1 MGKKGKR
8 FQGKGEEL
16 KIDFGGKAPA
26 ESSQKPIQTNNNQS
40 KAPVYMEEKKVDK
53 GVNLSQFSALQPE
66 EKSQFEPVDFMAE
79 NSQKQSSK
87 PSQSGHGKRGKQFQ

>member
-1 MGKKGKR
+1 
-8 FQGKGEEL
+8 
-16 KIDFGGKAPA
+16 
-26 ESSQKPIQTNNNQS
+26 
-40 KAPVYMEEKKVDK
+40 MEENKADK